1 MKIKLLTPYGFCA
14 GVELVLEKIE
24 QIIQENEGKKIYCIG
39 QLVHNNEVNRNLTN
53 KGIEILEGE
62 KKQLINQIDEG
73 VVVFSAHGTDPAII
87 KAANDKGLKVYDC
100 TCPFVKKTF
109 DLIRQKNKEGYCI
122 LYVGVKGHAE
132 AEAALSLVQNSI
144 LIENEEDVKRLKIKK
159 EKYFIINQTTLSIDN
174 LDKIY
179 TFAKKKI
186 KNLCVANEICNS
198 TRKRQN
204 VLKTNLLN
212 VDGVVVV
219 GDGHSNNTNTL
230 LKLARDKG
238 VDSIMIDSYDKI
250 DSTWFTDKTNIIVC
264 SGSSTSKENVEKI
277 YNFLKNFNK
286 N

>member
-1 MKIKLLTPYGFCA
+1 M
-14 GVELVLEKIE
+14 
-24 QIIQENEGKKIYCIG
+24 
-39 QLVHNNEVNRNLTN
+39 
-53 KGIEILEGE
+53 
-62 KKQLINQIDEG
+62 
-73 VVVFSAHGTDPAII
+73 
-87 KAANDKGLKVYDC
+87 
-100 TCPFVKKTF
+100 
-109 DLIRQKNKEGYCI
+109 
-122 LYVGVKGHAE
+122 
-132 AEAALSLVQNSI
+132 
-144 LIENEEDVKRLKIKK
+144 
-159 EKYFIINQTTLSIDN
+159 
-174 LDKIY
+174 
-179 TFAKKKI
+179 
-186 KNLCVANEICNS
+186 ANEICNS

-250 DSTWFTDKTNIIVC
+250 DSAWFTDKTNIIVC